1 MLGSIILK
9 TLKTK
14 IKLIINTIV
23 KIIWRAPLETK
34 SENLINFLYMYIKKI
49 LNNVTNI
56 SERRINR
63 FINSNN
69 SNLTIVTA

>member
-14 IKLIINTIV
+14 IIFIINTIV

-34 SENLINFLYMYIKKI
+34 SENLINFLYMYIK
-49 LNNVTNI
+49 
-56 SERRINR
+56 
-63 FINSNN
+63 
-69 SNLTIVTA
+69 

>member
-14 IKLIINTIV
+14 IIFIINTIV

-34 SENLINFLYMYIKKI
+34 SENLINLLYTYIKKI